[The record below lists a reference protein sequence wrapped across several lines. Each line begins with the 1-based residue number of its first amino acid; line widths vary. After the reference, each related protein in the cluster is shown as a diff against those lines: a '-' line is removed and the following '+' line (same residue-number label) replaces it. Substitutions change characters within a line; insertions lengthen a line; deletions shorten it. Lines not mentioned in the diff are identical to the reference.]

1 MGGKD
6 GSGCTST
13 KSDSFEFFVVTGF
26 PPDDAYYSN
35 SLFSGVLG
43 LATNLSNDAMSMTE
57 YLKAT
62 QQID

>member
-6 GSGCTST
+6 SRLDCASI
-13 KSDSFEFFVVTGF
+13 FEFFVITGF
-26 PPDDAYYSN
+26 PPDDEYYTN

-43 LATNLSNDAMSMTE
+43 LATNTSNDVNSITE

-62 QQID
+62 K